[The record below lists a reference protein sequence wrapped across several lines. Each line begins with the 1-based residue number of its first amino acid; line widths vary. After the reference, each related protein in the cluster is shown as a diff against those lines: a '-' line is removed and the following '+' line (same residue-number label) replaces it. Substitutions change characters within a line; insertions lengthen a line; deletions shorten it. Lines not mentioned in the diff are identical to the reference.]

1 MIIFPM
7 KNPTI
12 RLVLLVLLA
21 GIAALP
27 AQDADAEDAKL
38 LALRKQQHQKFAEA
52 SAQARQEEAIAKA
65 FEAATK
71 AYQDADLKLLQRV
84 KQIDPSLA
92 EFINERI
99 RRYHGSTAAKPE

>member
-1 MIIFPM
+1 M
-7 KNPTI
+7 KNATMKHPMI
-12 RLVLLVLLA
+12 RLVLLLLLA
-21 GIAALP
+21 GAAALP
-27 AQDADAEDAKL
+27 AQESDAEDAKL
-38 LALRKQQHQKFAEA
+38 LALRKEQHQKFAEA
-52 SAQARQEEAIAKA
+52 SAQARQEEVIAKA

-99 RRYHGSTAAKPE
+99 RRYHGSAAGKPQ